1 MPNYYDVLGV
11 KKTATADEIRKAY
24 KKIARENHPDVK
36 PDDKAAADRFKE
48 ASEAYAVLG
57 DKEKRQQYDQFG
69 DAYKYAK
76 GGGGPF
82 PGGGFQGSGPI
93 DIQEMFGGDVDL
105 SDLLGG
111 MFGGGGGRR
120 AAQPRPRRGQDVR
133 TSIEVPF
140 QVAADGGTW
149 DVSLRRDGSTE
160 TLSVK
165 VPAGVEDG
173 QTIRLGGQGEP
184 GLQGGAAGDLLI
196 TVRVAPHPYFRREG
210 NNVLIDVPISITEA
224 ALGAKVDVPTLKE
237 GQVTLTIPPGT
248 SSGSK
253 LRIRGKGFVDRKTKK
268 PGDQLVVVRITA
280 PKHLNERARELLNEL
295 QELAPDNP
303 RAGLW

>member
-11 KKTATADEIRKAY
+11 KKSATSDEIRKAY

-36 PDDKAAADRFKE
+36 PDDKAAAERFKQ

-57 DKEKRQQYDQFG
+57 DKEKRKQYDQFG
-69 DAYKYAK
+69 DAYKYAQA
-76 GGGGPF
+76 GGGPF
-82 PGGGFQGSGPI
+82 PGGGFRGSGPI
-93 DIQEMFGGDVDL
+93 DIQEILGRDVDL
-105 SDLLGG
+105 GDLFGG
-111 MFGGGGGRR
+111 MFGGGGGR
-120 AAQPRPRRGQDVR
+120 AAQPRSRRGQDVR

-140 QVAADGGTW
+140 QVAADGGTY

-165 VPAGVEDG
+165 VPPGVEDG

-184 GLQGGAAGDLLI
+184 GVHGGPSGDLLI

-210 NNVLIDVPISITEA
+210 SNVLVDVPITITEA

-237 GQVTLTIPPGT
+237 GQVTVTVPAGT

-253 LRIRGKGFVDRKTKK
+253 LRIRGKGFVDRKTNQ
-268 PGDQLVVVRITA
+268 PGDQLVVVKIAA
-280 PKHLNERARELLNEL
+280 PKRLDARATRLLEQL
-295 QELAPDNP
+295 RDIAPENP